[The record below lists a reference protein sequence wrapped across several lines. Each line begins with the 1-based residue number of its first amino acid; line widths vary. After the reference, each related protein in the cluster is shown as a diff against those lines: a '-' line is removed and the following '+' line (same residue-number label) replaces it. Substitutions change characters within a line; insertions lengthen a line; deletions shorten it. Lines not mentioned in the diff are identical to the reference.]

1 VIVSMV
7 GVKTRVLALGDS
19 ITCGEGVGVRVHL
32 AHTWAAVLAHA
43 LDADFELLAE
53 RGART
58 AQMRARQ
65 APLAVAEPAE
75 LATVLIGLNDVSRT
89 GWHAETVAED
99 LRATVWSLRSA
110 GSTVLLARLHDPSDQ
125 LPLPRRLRTM
135 TRERLNVINTVVD
148 ELVGPGVLLLDL
160 AAVPELWRRSG
171 WAVDRVHPS
180 VLGHRGIAQAALRVL
195 CEAGW
200 QGPEQV
206 SVPSAIAPCSRLAE
220 ARWLALHGAP
230 FLVRNVTRRALVG
243 DRRDV
248 A

>member
-1 VIVSMV
+1 M
-7 GVKTRVLALGDS
+7 GVVKARVLALGDS

-43 LDADFELLAE
+43 LDADFDLLAE

-58 AQMRARQ
+58 AQMRVRQ
-65 APLAVAEPAE
+65 VPLALAQPPE

-89 GWHAETVAED
+89 GWHADAVAED
-99 LRATVWSLRSA
+99 LRATVWALRSA
-110 GSTVLLARLHDPSDQ
+110 GSKVLLARLHDPTHQ
-125 LPLPRRLRTM
+125 LPLPRRLCTM
-135 TRERLNVINTVVD
+135 TRERLDVINTVVD
-148 ELVGPGVLLLDL
+148 ELIAPGVLLLDL

-171 WAVDRVHPS
+171 WAVDRLHPS

-200 QGPEQV
+200 QGPDDV
-206 SVPSAIAPCSRLAE
+206 SVPSVIQSCSRFAE
-220 ARWLALHGAP
+220 ARWLAMHGAP
-230 FLVRNVTRRALVG
+230 FLVRNVTRRAIAG
-243 DRRDV
+243 ERRDV